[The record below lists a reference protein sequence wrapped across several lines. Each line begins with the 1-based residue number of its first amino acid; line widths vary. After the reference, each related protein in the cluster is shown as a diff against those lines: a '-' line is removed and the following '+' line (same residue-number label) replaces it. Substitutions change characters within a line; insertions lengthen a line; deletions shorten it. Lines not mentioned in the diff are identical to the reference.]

1 MTFYHGTD
9 EDSWNEIVN
18 EGVLWGKRYVLDKY
32 GNLSKGSQPDR
43 CTYLTNEKK
52 IAKIYGKVILEVEYE
67 PSKSTNNN
75 YDASSWQM
83 RVYEPIPLSNVKRI
97 K

>member
-9 EDSWNEIVN
+9 EGSWNEIVN
-18 EGVLWGKRYVLDKY
+18 EGVLWGKRYVLDKD
-32 GNLSKGSQPDR
+32 GNLSKDLQPDR

-52 IAKIYGKVILEVEYE
+52 IAKIYGKVILEVEYD
-67 PSKSTNNN
+67 PTKSTHNN

-83 RVYEPIPLSNVKRI
+83 RVYEPISISSIKRI